1 MLSKSEAAAEI
12 LLGLGVAALG
22 GFILYETGNIRVA
35 PIYSKVG
42 PAVIPYIVGGV
53 MAILGLALSWE
64 GWRVRSG
71 RPPANTPGLDVPL
84 DAPGSLL
91 DTPGTY
97 GQSTDWKS
105 LALIG
110 LGLAVQVCL
119 LDPSDAPFGID
130 TLFASLSPPVAH
142 AVTAISGFI
151 PTETIVFVCV
161 AAAFGSRRP
170 LRDVIIGL
178 VLASIAYVGFV
189 YGLRLPLPAGIL
201 AGVL

>member
-1 MLSKSEAAAEI
+1 MLSKNEATAEI
-12 LLGLGVAALG
+12 LVGLGIAVLG

-42 PAVIPYIVGGV
+42 PAVIPYIVGGIL
-53 MAILGLALSWE
+53 AILGLALAWQ
-64 GWRVRSG
+64 GWRIRSG
-71 RPPANTPGLDVPL
+71 AAVQLPGL

-91 DTPGTY
+91 DTPGTS
-97 GQSTDWKS
+97 GHATDWKA

-110 LGLAVQVCL
+110 LGLAVQICL

-130 TLFASLSPPVAH
+130 TLFANLSAPVAK
-142 AVTAISGFI
+142 AITAISGFI

-170 LRDVIIGL
+170 VRDALIGL
-178 VLASIAYVGFV
+178 VLAIVAYVGFV
-189 YGLRLPLPAGIL
+189 HGLRLPLPPGIL

>member
-12 LLGLGVAALG
+12 LLGLGIAVLG
-22 GFILYETGNIRVA
+22 AFILYETGNIRIA

-53 MAILGLALSWE
+53 MVILGLALSWE

-71 RPPANTPGLDVPL
+71 AATGLPGLNAPL

-91 DTPGTY
+91 DTPGTA
-97 GQSTDWKS
+97 GHATDWKS

-110 LGLAVQVCL
+110 LGLAVQICL
-119 LDPSDAPFGID
+119 IDPADAPFGID
-130 TLFASLSPPVAH
+130 ALFAGLSPPVAH
-142 AVTAISGFI
+142 VVTAVSGFI
-151 PTETIVFVCV
+151 PTETILFVCV
-161 AAAFGSRRP
+161 AAAFGSRRH
-170 LRDVIIGL
+170 LRDALIGL
-178 VLASIAYVGFV
+178 VLALVAYVGFV
-189 YGLRLPLPAGIL
+189 HGLRLPLPPGIL

>member
-1 MLSKSEAAAEI
+1 MLSKNEATAEI
-12 LLGLGVAALG
+12 LVGLGIAVLG

-42 PAVIPYIVGGV
+42 PAVIPYIVGGIL
-53 MAILGLALSWE
+53 AILGLALAWQ
-64 GWRVRSG
+64 GWRIRSG
-71 RPPANTPGLDVPL
+71 AAIHLPGL

-91 DTPGTY
+91 DTPGTS
-97 GQSTDWKS
+97 GHATDWKA

-110 LGLAVQVCL
+110 LGLAVQICL

-130 TLFASLSPPVAH
+130 TLFASLSAPVAK
-142 AVTAISGFI
+142 AITAISGFI

-170 LRDVIIGL
+170 VRDALIGL
-178 VLASIAYVGFV
+178 VLAIVAYVGFV
-189 YGLRLPLPAGIL
+189 HGLRLPLPPGIL